1 VAERREM
8 NYKIWF
14 DEGAGAAYLKVINML
29 NADDVHGILP
39 GLNKLLEGKDHRYV
53 VVDVTDNPPG
63 LLDQPA
69 RKAFKSYAKKIDFDK
84 IAMFGAK
91 PFIRMLAKA
100 AVMALG
106 KFDITKF
113 FEAEDEAL
121 AWLKGK
127 EEK

>member
-1 VAERREM
+1 M
-8 NYKIWF
+8 NYKIWY
-14 DEGAGAAYLKVINML
+14 DEEAGVAYLKVINML

-39 GLNKLLEGKDHRYV
+39 GLDKLLEDKDHRYV
-53 VVDVTDNPPG
+53 VVDLINNPPG

-69 RKAFKSYAKKIDFDK
+69 RKAFKSYAKSIDFDK

-113 FEAEDEAL
+113 FSSEEEAL
-121 AWLKGK
+121 RWLKG
-127 EEK
+127 EK